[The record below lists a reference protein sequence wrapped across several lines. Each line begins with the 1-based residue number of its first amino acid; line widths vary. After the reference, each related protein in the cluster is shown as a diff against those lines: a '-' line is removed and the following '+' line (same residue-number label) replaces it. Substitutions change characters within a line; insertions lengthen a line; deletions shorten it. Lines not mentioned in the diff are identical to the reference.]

1 MERKP
6 WNSND
11 MFGDGVSVFG
21 ALAVHSAIGCTSIFA
36 CMKGCRTSS
45 DGYEFGLSEAT
56 SDRSQSTFARGG
68 QREKACDDGAQSKNK
83 RRSL

>member
-1 MERKP
+1 
-6 WNSND
+6 
-11 MFGDGVSVFG
+11 MFGDGVHVFG

-36 CMKGCRTSS
+36 CIKGCRASS

-68 QREKACDDGAQSKNK
+68 QREKACDGAQSKNK
-83 RRSL
+83 